1 MTPGTRFLPTDL
13 HIVSETDL
21 LLLQRRTAPSA
32 PLQRAVRT
40 PSSPWPAGA
49 LDAVLDELERREVCP
64 ARQAG
69 GARRG

>member
-1 MTPGTRFLPTDL
+1 MTPGTGFLPTDL

-32 PLQRAVRT
+32 PLHRAVRT

-64 ARQAG
+64 ARQAD
-69 GARRG
+69 GARCG